1 MTWPFLDPWSPF
13 YVFCLWSLRWQSMIT
28 KMTISDDTYPRYM
41 IYDDICFM
49 FYNMFMIWYD
59 MFNLDIWWSWWYMI
73 HDDDIYCWTCL
84 IFMLMLMLDLWLQAE
99 TPGVT
104 HFGAYHRP
112 PDGHFCQGKNWPR
125 GHSQITHFFPHHCS
139 HTNFGTY
146 RWPTPHFNCL
156 ASFPHPH
163 PTHPKSLTK
172 IHGSHVFLYFCLY
185 FCLYFRLYFFLYL
198 FLYFC
203 L

>member
-1 MTWPFLDPWSPF
+1 MFHDGARWPFLDPWSPF

-59 MFNLDIWWSWWYMI
+59 MFNLDIWWSWWYKLHDDDIWCMI
-73 HDDDIYCWTCL
+73 YDIWWYKLHDDDIYCWTCL

-104 HFGAYHRP
+104 HFGAYHCP
-112 PDGHFCQGKNWPR
+112 PDGHFF
-125 GHSQITHFFPHHCS
+125 ITFS
-139 HTNFGTY
+139 TVYTWENNTS
-146 RWPTPHFNCL
+146 CL
-156 ASFPHPH
+156 
-163 PTHPKSLTK
+163 KLD
-172 IHGSHVFLYFCLY
+172 
-185 FCLYFRLYFFLYL
+185 
-198 FLYFC
+198 
-203 L
+203 